1 MESGMKKKIAIG
13 AIVIALVGYGA
24 YKMNIL
30 GTTEVKVA
38 RIEVGD
44 LSDMNL
50 YTGMVVPGE
59 IKPVYISAPAVIERI
74 LVKDGEEITKDTE
87 LILFSNKSIMEND
100 KALRVNELDIQN
112 VKLQI
117 ADLDSGSM
125 KLELDNREL
134 EIKNLEEKIKADM
147 RRLPVVTEEARTL
160 QKRAEAYM
168 QLLSKDGVSATEASR
183 INTESGRKQVELE
196 DLKTN
201 LELNRQKHQLMVVS
215 YESLKRE
222 LNIEEA
228 KLRSSLEKLE
238 LENETLKIREKQLK
252 EPLTAGVDGVV
263 VGIDVQEGSV
273 TQPGERLL
281 AVSTTGGNRV
291 NVEDL
296 KTNLELN
303 IEVPLYQ
310 SSAIAKGQPAIIV
323 SRDSDGDKQYKGK
336 VEKVSTAAVDS
347 KYSKTKEKVI
357 QVEVSIDE
365 ENDLRPGFI
374 ADVEI
379 SGQAK
384 TAVPV
389 VNSFSVIEEDGEYF
403 VYINDGGRA
412 RKQKVNVGAR
422 TVNSYEILDLP
433 VGTQVIVNPFK
444 VRNGEKI
451 RVVE

>member
-291 NVEDL
+291 NVE
-296 KTNLELN
+296 
-303 IEVPLYQ
+303 VPLYQ

-347 KYSKTKEKVI
+347 KYSKTKEKAI

>member
-1 MESGMKKKIAIG
+1 MKKKIAIG
-13 AIVIALVGYGA
+13 AIVTALVGYGA

-291 NVEDL
+291 NVE
-296 KTNLELN
+296 
-303 IEVPLYQ
+303 VPLYQ

>member
-252 EPLTAGVDGVV
+252 ESLTAGVDGVV

-291 NVEDL
+291 NVE
-296 KTNLELN
+296 
-303 IEVPLYQ
+303 VPLYQ
-310 SSAIAKGQPAIIV
+310 SSAIAKGQLAIIV

>member
-1 MESGMKKKIAIG
+1 MDKKKIAIA
-13 AIVIALVGYGA
+13 AIVVALVGFGA

-59 IKPVYISAPAVIERI
+59 VKPIYISAPAVVERI
-74 LVKDGEEITKDTE
+74 LVKDGEEISKDTE
-87 LILFSNKSIMEND
+87 LVLFSNKSIMENN
-100 KALRVNELDIQN
+100 KALRINELDIQN

-147 RRLPVVTEEARTL
+147 RKLPVVTEEARTL
-160 QKRAEAYM
+160 QKRAEAYL

-238 LENETLKIREKQLK
+238 LENETLKIRDKQLR

-263 VGIDVQEGSV
+263 VAVDVQEGSV

-281 AVSTTGGNRV
+281 AISTNGGNRV
-291 NVEDL
+291 NVE
-296 KTNLELN
+296 
-303 IEVPLYQ
+303 VPLYQ
-310 SSAIAKGQPAIIV
+310 ASSIVKGQPALIV

-347 KYSKTKEKVI
+347 KYSKNKEKVI

-384 TAVPV
+384 TSVPV

-422 TVNSYEILDLP
+422 TVSSYEILDLP
-433 VGTQVIVNPFK
+433 VGTQVVVNPFK

>member
-1 MESGMKKKIAIG
+1 MKKKIAIG
-13 AIVIALVGYGA
+13 AIVTALVGYGA

-238 LENETLKIREKQLK
+238 LENETLKIRGKQLK

-291 NVEDL
+291 NV
-296 KTNLELN
+296 
-303 IEVPLYQ
+303 EVPLYQ

>member
-291 NVEDL
+291 NVE
-296 KTNLELN
+296 
-303 IEVPLYQ
+303 VPLYQ

-365 ENDLRPGFI
+365 ENNLRPGFI

>member
-13 AIVIALVGYGA
+13 AIVTALVGYGA

-263 VGIDVQEGSV
+263 VGIDVLEGSV

-291 NVEDL
+291 NV
-296 KTNLELN
+296 
-303 IEVPLYQ
+303 EVPLYQ

>member
-13 AIVIALVGYGA
+13 AIVTALVGYGA

-252 EPLTAGVDGVV
+252 EPLTAEVDGVV

-291 NVEDL
+291 NV
-296 KTNLELN
+296 
-303 IEVPLYQ
+303 EVPLYQ

>member
-1 MESGMKKKIAIG
+1 MENGMKKKIAIG

-291 NVEDL
+291 NVE
-296 KTNLELN
+296 
-303 IEVPLYQ
+303 VPLYQ

>member
-291 NVEDL
+291 NVE
-296 KTNLELN
+296 
-303 IEVPLYQ
+303 VPLYQ

-365 ENDLRPGFI
+365 KNDLRPGFI

>member
-1 MESGMKKKIAIG
+1 
-13 AIVIALVGYGA
+13 
-24 YKMNIL
+24 MNIL

-291 NVEDL
+291 NVE
-296 KTNLELN
+296 
-303 IEVPLYQ
+303 VPLYQ

>member
-1 MESGMKKKIAIG
+1 MKKKIAIG

-117 ADLDSGSM
+117 VDLDSGSM

-291 NVEDL
+291 NVE
-296 KTNLELN
+296 
-303 IEVPLYQ
+303 VPLYQ

>member
-1 MESGMKKKIAIG
+1 MENGMKKKIAIG

-291 NVEDL
+291 NVE
-296 KTNLELN
+296 
-303 IEVPLYQ
+303 VPLYQ

-365 ENDLRPGFI
+365 KNDLRPGFI

>member
-238 LENETLKIREKQLK
+238 LENETLKMREKQLT

-291 NVEDL
+291 NV
-296 KTNLELN
+296 
-303 IEVPLYQ
+303 EVPLYQ

-365 ENDLRPGFI
+365 KNDLRPGFI

>member
-13 AIVIALVGYGA
+13 AIVIALVGYGT

-291 NVEDL
+291 NVE
-296 KTNLELN
+296 
-303 IEVPLYQ
+303 VPLYQ

>member
-13 AIVIALVGYGA
+13 AIVTALVGYGA

-183 INTESGRKQVELE
+183 INTESGRKPVELE

-238 LENETLKIREKQLK
+238 LENETLKIRGKQLK

-291 NVEDL
+291 NV
-296 KTNLELN
+296 
-303 IEVPLYQ
+303 EVPLYQ

>member
-291 NVEDL
+291 NVE
-296 KTNLELN
+296 
-303 IEVPLYQ
+303 VPLYQ

-357 QVEVSIDE
+357 QVEGSIDE
-365 ENDLRPGFI
+365 KNDLRPGFI

>member
-222 LNIEEA
+222 LNLEEA

-291 NVEDL
+291 NV
-296 KTNLELN
+296 
-303 IEVPLYQ
+303 EVPLYQ

>member
-87 LILFSNKSIMEND
+87 LMLFSNKSIMEND

-147 RRLPVVTEEARTL
+147 RRLPVVTEEAKTL

-291 NVEDL
+291 NV
-296 KTNLELN
+296 
-303 IEVPLYQ
+303 EVPLYQ

>member
-1 MESGMKKKIAIG
+1 MKKKIAIG
-13 AIVIALVGYGA
+13 AIVTALVGYGA

-291 NVEDL
+291 NVE
-296 KTNLELN
+296 
-303 IEVPLYQ
+303 VPLYQ
-310 SSAIAKGQPAIIV
+310 SSAIAKGQLAIIV

>member
-168 QLLSKDGVSATEASR
+168 QLLSRDGVSATEASR

-291 NVEDL
+291 NV
-296 KTNLELN
+296 
-303 IEVPLYQ
+303 EVPLYQ

>member
-1 MESGMKKKIAIG
+1 MKKKIAIG

-291 NVEDL
+291 NVE
-296 KTNLELN
+296 
-303 IEVPLYQ
+303 VPLYQ

-433 VGTQVIVNPFK
+433 IGTQVIVNPFK

>member
-291 NVEDL
+291 NVE
-296 KTNLELN
+296 
-303 IEVPLYQ
+303 VPLYQ
-310 SSAIAKGQPAIIV
+310 SSAIAKRQPAIIV

>member
-1 MESGMKKKIAIG
+1 MDKKKIAIA
-13 AIVIALVGYGA
+13 AIVVALAGFGA

-59 IKPVYISAPAVIERI
+59 VKPIYISAPAVVERI
-74 LVKDGEEITKDTE
+74 LVKDGEEISKDTE
-87 LILFSNKSIMEND
+87 LVLFSNKSIMENN
-100 KALRVNELDIQN
+100 KALRINELDIQN

-160 QKRAEAYM
+160 QKRAEAYL

-238 LENETLKIREKQLK
+238 LENETLKIRDKQLR

-263 VGIDVQEGSV
+263 VAVDVQEGSV

-281 AVSTTGGNRV
+281 AISTNGGNRV
-291 NVEDL
+291 NVE
-296 KTNLELN
+296 
-303 IEVPLYQ
+303 VPLYQ
-310 SSAIAKGQPAIIV
+310 ASSIVKGQPALIV

-347 KYSKTKEKVI
+347 KYSKSKEKVI

-384 TAVPV
+384 TSVPV

-433 VGTQVIVNPFK
+433 VGTQVVVNPFK

>member
-38 RIEVGD
+38 RIEIGD

-291 NVEDL
+291 NVE
-296 KTNLELN
+296 
-303 IEVPLYQ
+303 VPLYQ

-365 ENDLRPGFI
+365 KNDLRPGFI

>member
-1 MESGMKKKIAIG
+1 M
-13 AIVIALVGYGA
+13 
-24 YKMNIL
+24 
-30 GTTEVKVA
+30 
-38 RIEVGD
+38 
-44 LSDMNL
+44 
-50 YTGMVVPGE
+50 
-59 IKPVYISAPAVIERI
+59 
-74 LVKDGEEITKDTE
+74 
-87 LILFSNKSIMEND
+87 
-100 KALRVNELDIQN
+100 
-112 VKLQI
+112 KLQI

-291 NVEDL
+291 NVE
-296 KTNLELN
+296 
-303 IEVPLYQ
+303 VPLYQ

>member
-1 MESGMKKKIAIG
+1 MKKKIAIG

-147 RRLPVVTEEARTL
+147 RRLPVVIEEARTL

-291 NVEDL
+291 NVE
-296 KTNLELN
+296 
-303 IEVPLYQ
+303 VPLYQ

-365 ENDLRPGFI
+365 KNDLRPGFI

>member
-291 NVEDL
+291 NVE
-296 KTNLELN
+296 
-303 IEVPLYQ
+303 VPLYQ
-310 SSAIAKGQPAIIV
+310 SSAIAKGQLAIIV

-365 ENDLRPGFI
+365 KNDLRPGFI

>member
-13 AIVIALVGYGA
+13 AIVTALVGYGA

-291 NVEDL
+291 NVE
-296 KTNLELN
+296 
-303 IEVPLYQ
+303 VPLYQ
-310 SSAIAKGQPAIIV
+310 SSAIAKGQLAIIV

>member
-1 MESGMKKKIAIG
+1 MKKKIAIG

-291 NVEDL
+291 NVE
-296 KTNLELN
+296 
-303 IEVPLYQ
+303 VPLYQ

-412 RKQKVNVGAR
+412 RKQNVNVGAR
-422 TVNSYEILDLP
+422 TVNIYEILDLP

>member
-291 NVEDL
+291 NVE
-296 KTNLELN
+296 
-303 IEVPLYQ
+303 VPLYQ

-389 VNSFSVIEEDGEYF
+389 VNRFSVIEEDGEYF

>member
-1 MESGMKKKIAIG
+1 MMESGMKKKIAIG

-38 RIEVGD
+38 RIEIGD

-291 NVEDL
+291 NVE
-296 KTNLELN
+296 
-303 IEVPLYQ
+303 VPLYQ
-310 SSAIAKGQPAIIV
+310 SSAIAKGQLAIIV

-365 ENDLRPGFI
+365 KNDLRPGFI

>member
-291 NVEDL
+291 NVE
-296 KTNLELN
+296 
-303 IEVPLYQ
+303 VPLYQ

-403 VYINDGGRA
+403 VYITDGGRA

>member
-1 MESGMKKKIAIG
+1 MENGMKKKIAIG

-252 EPLTAGVDGVV
+252 EPLTAEVDGVV

-291 NVEDL
+291 NV
-296 KTNLELN
+296 
-303 IEVPLYQ
+303 EVPLYQ

>member
-13 AIVIALVGYGA
+13 AIVTALVGYGA

-291 NVEDL
+291 NVE
-296 KTNLELN
+296 
-303 IEVPLYQ
+303 VPLYQ

-336 VEKVSTAAVDS
+336 VEKFSTAAVDS

>member
-1 MESGMKKKIAIG
+1 MKKKIAIG
-13 AIVIALVGYGA
+13 AIVTALVGYGA

-291 NVEDL
+291 NVE
-296 KTNLELN
+296 
-303 IEVPLYQ
+303 VPLYQ

-422 TVNSYEILDLP
+422 TANSYEILDLP

>member
-1 MESGMKKKIAIG
+1 MKKKIAIG

-38 RIEVGD
+38 RIEIGD

-291 NVEDL
+291 NVE
-296 KTNLELN
+296 
-303 IEVPLYQ
+303 VPLYQ
-310 SSAIAKGQPAIIV
+310 SSAIAKGQLAIIV

-365 ENDLRPGFI
+365 KNDLRPGFI

>member
-147 RRLPVVTEEARTL
+147 RRLPVV
-160 QKRAEAYM
+160 AYM
-168 QLLSKDGVSATEASR
+168 LL
-183 INTESGRKQVELE
+183 LFF
-196 DLKTN
+196 
-201 LELNRQKHQLMVVS
+201 
-215 YESLKRE
+215 
-222 LNIEEA
+222 EE
-228 KLRSSLEKLE
+228 
-238 LENETLKIREKQLK
+238 
-252 EPLTAGVDGVV
+252 
-263 VGIDVQEGSV
+263 
-273 TQPGERLL
+273 
-281 AVSTTGGNRV
+281 
-291 NVEDL
+291 
-296 KTNLELN
+296 
-303 IEVPLYQ
+303 
-310 SSAIAKGQPAIIV
+310 
-323 SRDSDGDKQYKGK
+323 
-336 VEKVSTAAVDS
+336 
-347 KYSKTKEKVI
+347 
-357 QVEVSIDE
+357 
-365 ENDLRPGFI
+365 F
-374 ADVEI
+374 
-379 SGQAK
+379 
-384 TAVPV
+384 
-389 VNSFSVIEEDGEYF
+389 
-403 VYINDGGRA
+403 
-412 RKQKVNVGAR
+412 
-422 TVNSYEILDLP
+422 
-433 VGTQVIVNPFK
+433 
-444 VRNGEKI
+444 
-451 RVVE
+451 

>member
-13 AIVIALVGYGA
+13 AIVTALVGYGA

-291 NVEDL
+291 NVE
-296 KTNLELN
+296 
-303 IEVPLYQ
+303 VPLYQ

-422 TVNSYEILDLP
+422 TANSYEILDLP

>member
-183 INTESGRKQVELE
+183 INTELGRKQVELE

-291 NVEDL
+291 NV
-296 KTNLELN
+296 
-303 IEVPLYQ
+303 EVPLYQ